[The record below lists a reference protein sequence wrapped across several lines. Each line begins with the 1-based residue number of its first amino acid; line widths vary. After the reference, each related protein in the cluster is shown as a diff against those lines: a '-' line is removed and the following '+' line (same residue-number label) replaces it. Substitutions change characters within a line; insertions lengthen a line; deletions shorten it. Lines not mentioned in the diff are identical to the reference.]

1 MTRESSHEYTISHF
15 VATAQKDR
23 AEALSRFGYLA
34 IAGADRA
41 IRDTLSAVGTGISS
55 LASRWNDFSDRR
67 ATYLALSK
75 LDDRLLKDIGLTRA
89 DVEGDPADLRVRGP
103 EAAEA
108 AVAPA
113 PRPTATLHE
122 FKRAA

>member
-1 MTRESSHEYTISHF
+1 MTRESSHEFTVSNY
-15 VATAQKDR
+15 AQAARDER
-23 AEALSRFGYLA
+23 AEALTRFGFQA

-41 IRDTLSAVGTGISS
+41 VRRVLTPVGAAVSS
-55 LASRWNDFSDRR
+55 LVNSWNDFSERR

-89 DVEGDPADLRVRGP
+89 DVEGDPADLPVRGL

-108 AVAPA
+108 AAAPA
-113 PRPTATLHE
+113 PQPTATLHE

>member
-1 MTRESSHEYTISHF
+1 MTRESSHEFTISRY
-15 VATAQKDR
+15 VATAHNER
-23 AEALSRFGYLA
+23 AEALTRFGFLA

-41 IRDTLSAVGTGISS
+41 VRRALAPVGAVVGR
-55 LASRWNDFSDRR
+55 LVNRWNDFSERR

-75 LDDRLLKDIGLTRA
+75 LDDCMLKDIGLTRA
-89 DVEGDPADLRVRGP
+89 DIEGGPADLLVRHP

-108 AVAPA
+108 VLAPA
-113 PRPTATLHE
+113 PRPTASVHK

>member
-1 MTRESSHEYTISHF
+1 MTRESSHEFTISHY
-15 VATAQKDR
+15 VAAAHNDR
-23 AEALSRFGYLA
+23 AEALTRFGYLA

-41 IRDTLSAVGTGISS
+41 VRQVLTPVGAAVSS
-55 LASRWNDFSDRR
+55 LVSRWNDFSERR

-75 LDDRLLKDIGLTRA
+75 LDDRMLKDIGLTRA
-89 DVEGDPADLRVRGP
+89 DIEVGSADLLVRGP

-108 AVAPA
+108 VVAPA
-113 PRPTATLHE
+113 PRPIATLHE

>member
-1 MTRESSHEYTISHF
+1 MTRESSHEFTISHY
-15 VATAQKDR
+15 VAAAHNDR
-23 AEALSRFGYLA
+23 AEALTRFGYLA

-41 IRDTLSAVGTGISS
+41 VRQVLTPVGAAVSTLV
-55 LASRWNDFSDRR
+55 SRWNDFSERR

-75 LDDRLLKDIGLTRA
+75 LDDRMLRDIGLTRA
-89 DVEGDPADLRVRGP
+89 DIEVTPAKLFVSEP
-103 EAAEA
+103 ELEAAIL
-108 AVAPA
+108 APA

>member
-1 MTRESSHEYTISHF
+1 MTRESSHEYTISHY
-15 VATAQKDR
+15 VATAHNDR

-41 IRDTLSAVGTGISS
+41 IRNALSAVGSGVSS
-55 LASRWNDFSDRR
+55 LISRWNDFSERR

-75 LDDRLLKDIGLTRA
+75 LDDRMLKDIGLTRA
-89 DVEGDPADLRVRGP
+89 DVEIAPAKLVVSEP
-103 EAAEA
+103 ELEAAGL
-108 AVAPA
+108 APS

>member
-1 MTRESSHEYTISHF
+1 MTRESSHEFTISHF
-15 VATAQKDR
+15 AQTAHDER
-23 AEALSRFGYLA
+23 AEALTRFGFLA

-41 IRDTLSAVGTGISS
+41 VRGTLSAVVSGVNS
-55 LASRWNDFSDRR
+55 LVSRWNDFSERR

-75 LDDRLLKDIGLTRA
+75 LDDRMLRDIGLSRA
-89 DVEGDPADLRVRGP
+89 DVEGSPAQLAVRAQ
-103 EAAEA
+103 EIAEA
-108 AVAPA
+108 APVPA

>member
-1 MTRESSHEYTISHF
+1 MTRESSHEFTISHHI
-15 VATAQKDR
+15 ATAHNDR
-23 AEALSRFGYLA
+23 AEALTRFGYLA

-41 IRDTLSAVGTGISS
+41 VRHTLSAVSSGVSS
-55 LASRWNDFSDRR
+55 LVSRWNDFSERR
-67 ATYLALSK
+67 TTYLALAK
-75 LDDRLLKDIGLTRA
+75 LDDRMLKDIGLTRA
-89 DVEGDPADLRVRGP
+89 DVEGGQADLLVRGS

-108 AVAPA
+108 VVAPA